1 MDRLLVAMY
10 FTVLTR
16 IGPMKSTSEVVLRI
30 QRAIQDRLPLK
41 SVVGLITEAG
51 KNTTGLTPT
60 ELRDF
65 VFVSARVHKMCDRFK
80 RDRDSIRATTELAS
94 SRVGSDWGDT
104 SGAVAQYVWA
114 LGTIGVSPT
123 CFPSDLTKTFSH
135 RTPSKDLCNIL
146 WALSKWDKPES
157 AALFDSTCELIDASR
172 VQQLSDADIVA
183 ILRGI
188 ATVHEYR

>member
-1 MDRLLVAMY
+1 MD

-16 IGPMKSTSEVVLRI
+16 IGLMKSTSEIVLKI
-30 QRAIQDRLPLK
+30 QRAIQNRLPLK
-41 SVVGLITEAG
+41 SVVGLITDAG
-51 KNTTGLTPT
+51 GNSTGLTPS

-65 VFVSARVHKMCDRFK
+65 VFVSARVHKMCDKFK
-80 RDRDSIRATTELAS
+80 RDRDSIRASTERAS

-104 SGAVAQYVWA
+104 SGAIAQYAWA
-114 LGTIGVSPT
+114 LGTIGVAPS
-123 CFPSDLTKTFSH
+123 CFPSDLSQTVSH
-135 RTPSKDLCNIL
+135 RTPSKDLCNTL

-157 AALFDSTCELIDASR
+157 VALFDSTCDLIDASR